1 MNRNLKVLDKFDNK
15 VNIYELIVDRAERAH
30 DILNGAPPLVNIKE
44 DSITQIV
51 MEEVLNKEK

>member
-30 DILNGAPPLVNIKE
+30 NILNGAPPLVNIKE

-51 MEEVLNKEK
+51 MEEVLSKEK